1 MRTRIALGLAMLLP
15 LLPVGTSCASPQ
27 SRQEKSI
34 TVTTT
39 SPRQGWLGVQIQDL
53 TSQKAKELKIKTEEG
68 ALVTDVTP
76 DSPAEKAGIKKNDV
90 VVEFNGR
97 TIYDSEDLTKAVRR
111 AKSGTTAAVV
121 VDRSDGKKTLQ
132 VTLGKLKHRGWAFS
146 SAGPTPFVSPRMH
159 LFRNTVTSGMHLTD
173 LNQQLGEYFGAPGG
187 KGVLVEEVEE
197 ESEAAKAGFKAGDV
211 LLRIADE
218 KIEDLGDVSDA
229 LEDLKEGEKANVEIL
244 RKGSRQTLTLTI
256 DEEDISRAEPLQP
269 LREHALQEYLERAQE
284 NLRNTECEFGP
295 KWERQMDVL
304 KHNLEDIGERV
315 RLKMNQLRSVYPL
328 PSRTI

>member
-15 LLPVGTSCASPQ
+15 FLPVGTSCANPQ
-27 SRQEKSI
+27 SRQEKTI
-34 TVTTT
+34 TVTTR

-53 TSQKAKELKIKTEEG
+53 TSRKAKELKVQTEEG
-68 ALVTDVTP
+68 ALVADVTS
-76 DSPAEKAGIKKNDV
+76 DSPADKAGIKKNDV

-97 TIYDSEDLTKAVRR
+97 AIYDSEDLTKAVRR
-111 AKSGTTAAVV
+111 TKPGTTAAVV
-121 VDRSDGKKTLQ
+121 VERTDGKKTLQ
-132 VTLGKLKHRGWAFS
+132 VTLGKLKHSGWAFS
-146 SAGPTPFVSPRMH
+146 TTVPTPRVSPRML
-159 LFRNTVTSGMHLTD
+159 LFRNTVTCGMHMTD
-173 LNQQLGEYFGAPGG
+173 LNRQLGEYFGAPGG

-211 LLRIADE
+211 ILRIGDE

-229 LEDLKEGEKANVEIL
+229 LEDFKDGEKANVEIL

-256 DEEDISRAEPLQP
+256 DEEEISGVGP

-284 NLRNTECEFGP
+284 NLRNTELRFGP
-295 KWERQMDVL
+295 EWERKMDVL
-304 KHNLEDIGERV
+304 KQNLEHIGDRV
-315 RLKMNQLRSVYPL
+315 RLKMEQLRSLYPL